1 MLGVLEKISLKW
13 NDIVQYVEIFTQT
26 NELVRIANNNLR
38 LEFPNCFPLDIS
50 SYLDG
55 RKGIK
60 QIFFGFYIKEN
71 IGVQIIIE
79 DKKLVSSR
87 TIKNNLLSYIGS
99 PILLK
104 GAVTW
109 RPKIS
114 EKSCSA
120 DFSNNGYSY
129 SFFLE

>member
-13 NDIVQYVEIFTQT
+13 NDIVQDVKILTQT
-26 NELVRIANNNLR
+26 NEFVRIENKNLR

-60 QIFFGFYIKEN
+60 QIFFRFYKKEN

-104 GAVTW
+104 GTVTW
-109 RPKIS
+109 RPKIQG
-114 EKSCSA
+114 KSCVQ
-120 DFSNNGYSY
+120 
-129 SFFLE
+129 